1 MNWTKKIL
9 KRMFYQGKF
18 QNPQVV
24 AFNKKNYQQILQN
37 DFKIWWQ
44 LIRIVIWNT

>member
-9 KRMFYQGKF
+9 KRMFHQGKF

-37 DFKIWWQ
+37 DFKIYC
-44 LIRIVIWNT
+44 LYNIF